1 MSWPAAGDRGR
12 VNPIRRSIAAQ
23 ITALLGAPRPAGTAA
38 GDGGLFGPHSAVR
51 TVHGDLPA
59 MLIGGLSSLLLQ
71 MLHPSALAGIWDHSN
86 FRQDM
91 PGRLRR
97 TAGFIAITTR
107 GSTEAANDA
116 IARVRAIHERV
127 TGLLP
132 DGTPYAAT
140 DPALLTWVHVAEARS
155 FLAAY
160 LRYRDP
166 SFTGDR
172 QDAYY
177 ADMAML
183 ARRLGAADVPV
194 NRRDVGDYLQTMRA
208 SLRRDARTIDVRKA
222 LMRQPGGSAVAIPV
236 QTILFD
242 AGMDLLPGWARALHG
257 VPMPLGRRLA
267 ARAGGTGAGHVL
279 RWALR

>member
-1 MSWPAAGDRGR
+1 M
-12 VNPIRRSIAAQ
+12 NPIRRSIAAQ
-23 ITALLGAPRPAGTAA
+23 ITALLGGPRTADMA
-38 GDGGLFGPHSAVR
+38 TGDDGLFGPHSAVR
-51 TVHGDLPA
+51 TVHADLPA
-59 MLIGGLSSLLLQ
+59 MLIGGMSSLLLQ

-86 FRQDM
+86 FRWDM
-91 PGRLRR
+91 RGRLQR
-97 TAGFIAITTR
+97 TAGFIAITTF
-107 GSTEAANDA
+107 GSTEAANAA
-116 IARVRAIHERV
+116 IARVRSIHERV
-127 TGLLP
+127 TGALP
-132 DGTPYAAT
+132 DGTLYAAT